1 MLFLSRTWKLYLLAL
16 ATTIISVI
24 GYNIFFSNSRSYITP
39 PQPACQPLLKNQDHH
54 KVKIDGELY
63 PKQVLAIHNTSLNF
77 HCLNQQTKKPLIL
90 LWNYIWPSALI
101 TDATGSYAFKAD
113 GCPVTNCETT
123 YNKSLINKASL
134 VVVHANPNL
143 GFPSDLIDMLAK
155 YPLPK
160 SARTVYFNYES
171 PMTMNI
177 DGSLA
182 RLNDFFN
189 LTATYKHGTD
199 FDDIYSG
206 EGVVWKHNAG
216 FDRDFDFHGQKNRGV
231 QSVRNLG
238 DFVFCV
244 RTSYDSSSSF
254 FFLFN
259 CRTFSF
265 RS

>member
-1 MLFLSRTWKLYLLAL
+1 M
-16 ATTIISVI
+16 
-24 GYNIFFSNSRSYITP
+24 FS
-39 PQPACQPLLKNQDHH
+39 
-54 KVKIDGELY
+54 
-63 PKQVLAIHNTSLNF
+63 
-77 HCLNQQTKKPLIL
+77 
-90 LWNYIWPSALI
+90 
-101 TDATGSYAFKAD
+101 GS
-113 GCPVTNCETT
+113 
-123 YNKSLINKASL
+123 KASL

-143 GFPSDLIDMLAK
+143 GFPSVLTDMLAK

-171 PMTMNI
+171 PLTMNI

-238 DFVFCV
+238 DFVFCTPKQRCTTEV
-244 RTSYDSSSSF
+244 WIMFFWLFYISLCNFLSINMISYDF
-254 FFLFN
+254 TIWDFIN
-259 CRTFSF
+259 I
-265 RS
+265 